1 MRVTKKQCKII
12 KRVLLLLV
20 LLPFIAVI
28 PYNQLAWSRNLYF
41 IVPASGVGTYI
52 ILLNFPSL
60 VKAVHSRPLYYDD
73 LEDIR
78 FVDYSVRRRYQ
89 FVFILILQ
97 ITFTI
102 IISGL
107 IYYYYNRFHLTTLS
121 NVEMFGVFGGCIS
134 LLLKIE
140 NNIGTAVLNIINL
153 VKNKSKKDISNHDEN
168 IMRIR
173 STSLEIVINS

>member
-1 MRVTKKQCKII
+1 MRITKKHCKII
-12 KRVLLLLV
+12 KRILLLFT
-20 LLPFIAVI
+20 LLPFIPVI
-28 PYNQLAWSRNLYF
+28 PYDQLLWSHNLYF
-41 IVPASGVGTYI
+41 IIPASSIGTYI

-60 VKAVHSRPLYYDD
+60 VKSVHSRPLYYDD

-78 FVDYSVRRRYQ
+78 FIDDSVRRRYQ

-121 NVEMFGVFGGCIS
+121 DMELFGVFGGCIS

-140 NNIGTAVLNIINL
+140 NNIGTAILNIINYI
-153 VKNKSKKDISNHDEN
+153 KNKSKKDISLHAEN
-168 IMRIR
+168 IMKIR